1 MAGTSLLLAA
11 VSAQTFIHVLLL
23 FLAKLPISFDVV
35 LWDGS
40 AGCKLRLA
48 LLFVVS
54 RERPVAELVITRHTQ
69 VLTLLFQLLL
79 VALICVLE
87 DGFVFATIF
96 FGTSIALIPA
106 FTAFSTLSCVT
117 EA

>member
-1 MAGTSLLLAA
+1 MAGASLLLAA
-11 VSAQTFIHVLLL
+11 VSAQTFVHILLL
-23 FLAKLPISFDVV
+23 LLAKLPISFDVV
-35 LWDGS
+35 LRDGS

-69 VLTLLFQLLL
+69 VLTLFLQLLL
-79 VALICVLE
+79 VALIYVLE
-87 DGFVFATIF
+87 DGFVFTTIF

-106 FTAFSTLSCVT
+106 FTAFSTLT
-117 EA
+117 H